1 VGGFGIVGQ
10 TPPTG
15 GSYGSF
21 ASGPTPQ
28 QHQQIGADAYTT
40 YAPPHGSVIHRPVV
54 AGSEAGGMRVG
65 GLHGNTRLLPT
76 PVVRRGGEYHQPIQ
90 LQQQQQPQDRMQPAP
105 SPGTQYYASQMQS
118 EAKRGSSQRKQHQQS
133 QQSLQQKKLDPLVEG
148 VEEDEDPAM
157 LRYES
162 RPGMDASPM
171 VATSKDPHHH
181 VGVGVGVG
189 VDARMQEV
197 EKAASEEATRAPS
210 RPGGAGSS
218 DHDTRSDKSSS
229 LATSG
234 GHTHRATLP
243 SLPSYQQQ
251 AAGILNE
258 FPFFFDGYAA
268 WICQHCHHI
277 PPYYRGVNYLW
288 QSSQPPPNSFVDSHL
303 RVCRGLNPIQPP
315 LTQPA
320 YAGGGM
326 HMSHEVA
333 DSSFR
338 YPVQQPQAPYPYA
351 QTIIEQPLSHQQP
364 SLSQQSYETSL
375 PPSQHQGDAPDPPGV
390 RSPIPITKP
399 QGIKRGREQKMSSGV
414 MPPQGSHWDF
424 PPGGSG
430 SRPSSIHDSQPPPY
444 PYHPSQMM
452 QMPPPA
458 AVSAGSSYPP
468 YMQVPAVHHHGA
480 VMEESPP
487 RAIKK
492 RKTTSCKTSPKGRQ
506 SDDDTYKS
514 SITFLTKLASD
525 KAKSFVTADSDVG
538 QYLID
543 SQDANLLTDYFFH
556 IMQQLVICRFSEKD
570 RKTRGGKRENVDIG
584 YGGLQCIHC
593 INTQTSRKF
602 FWSTVD
608 RLANSFAE
616 IPSHILKCKHCPD
629 AVRDAL
635 LVLKGRHH
643 DQIQTLPRGSQKVFF
658 RRVWRRLH
666 DNAGMQAATPVRDTR
681 LAPLN
686 KTSTMDP
693 PMSALVAFAETAL
706 MSPDVAVS
714 ASNRLLASAAK
725 SLEIQTIKSGNPEE
739 KCERVLL
746 AIPDDKNWLSDN
758 DCFVRNNIE
767 VFTANQSDVEKA
779 AADKKYP
786 IKLGQVGIRCIHCA
800 MASGGANC
808 GAVSYP
814 YSISGIYES
823 VREFQRL
830 HLVNCQHIPLDVK
843 VRSEKLMG
851 GSSSLSSVLRRY
863 YVQAARALGLFDTQD
878 DGIRAG
884 GKPIPLPTSG
894 FFQTPYSS
902 DTRPTTTSNDAP
914 GTVLG
919 EDRKGG
925 ADDEKGPTD
934 APGSEVQRDAPDKY
948 YVPGIEDAPGEKAT
962 CKEDAPGIG
971 EDSTVVEQV

>member
-1 VGGFGIVGQ
+1 
-10 TPPTG
+10 
-15 GSYGSF
+15 
-21 ASGPTPQ
+21 
-28 QHQQIGADAYTT
+28 
-40 YAPPHGSVIHRPVV
+40 
-54 AGSEAGGMRVG
+54 
-65 GLHGNTRLLPT
+65 
-76 PVVRRGGEYHQPIQ
+76 
-90 LQQQQQPQDRMQPAP
+90 
-105 SPGTQYYASQMQS
+105 
-118 EAKRGSSQRKQHQQS
+118 
-133 QQSLQQKKLDPLVEG
+133 
-148 VEEDEDPAM
+148 
-157 LRYES
+157 
-162 RPGMDASPM
+162 
-171 VATSKDPHHH
+171 
-181 VGVGVGVG
+181 
-189 VDARMQEV
+189 
-197 EKAASEEATRAPS
+197 
-210 RPGGAGSS
+210 
-218 DHDTRSDKSSS
+218 
-229 LATSG
+229 
-234 GHTHRATLP
+234 
-243 SLPSYQQQ
+243 
-251 AAGILNE
+251 
-258 FPFFFDGYAA
+258 
-268 WICQHCHHI
+268 
-277 PPYYRGVNYLW
+277 
-288 QSSQPPPNSFVDSHL
+288 
-303 RVCRGLNPIQPP
+303 
-315 LTQPA
+315 
-320 YAGGGM
+320 
-326 HMSHEVA
+326 MSHEVA
-333 DSSFR
+333 DSSFQ

-351 QTIIEQPLSHQQP
+351 QTLIEQPLSHHQ
-364 SLSQQSYETSL
+364 SLSQQAYDASV
-375 PPSQHQGDAPDPPGV
+375 PPSQHEGDAPDPPGV
-390 RSPIPITKP
+390 RSPIPTTKP
-399 QGIKRGREQKMSSGV
+399 QSIKRGREEKMSSGV

-430 SRPSSIHDSQPPPY
+430 SRPPSIHDSQPPPY
-444 PYHPSQMM
+444 PYHPSHMM

-458 AVSAGSSYPP
+458 VGAGSSYPP
-468 YMQVPAVHHHGA
+468 YMQGPAVHQHGA
-480 VMEESPP
+480 VTEESPP
-487 RAIKK
+487 RVIKK

-666 DNAGMQAATPVRDTR
+666 DNAGMQAATPFRDTG
-681 LAPLN
+681 LAPL
-686 KTSTMDP
+686 KEKSTVDP

-725 SLEIQTIKSGNPEE
+725 SLEIQNIKSGAPEE

-746 AIPDDKNWLSDN
+746 AIPDDKNWLSDS

-800 MASGGANC
+800 TASGGANC

-830 HLVNCQHIPLDVK
+830 HLVACQHIPLDVK
-843 VRSEKLMG
+843 VRSEKIMG

-884 GKPIPLPTSG
+884 GKIIPLPTSG

-902 DTRPTTTSNDAP
+902 DTRPTTTASDAP

-919 EDRKGG
+919 EDRKGR
-925 ADDEKGPTD
+925 ADDEKRPSAVD
-934 APGSEVQRDAPDKY
+934 APGAEVQRDSPDKHH
-948 YVPGIEDAPGEKAT
+948 VPGVGDAPGERAT
-962 CKEDAPGIG
+962 YTEDAPGIG
-971 EDSTVVEQV
+971 AEESTVIEQV